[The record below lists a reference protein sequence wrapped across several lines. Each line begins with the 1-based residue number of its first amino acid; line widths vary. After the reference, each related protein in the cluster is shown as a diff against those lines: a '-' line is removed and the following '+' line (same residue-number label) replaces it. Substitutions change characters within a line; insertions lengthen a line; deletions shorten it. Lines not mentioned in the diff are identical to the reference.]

1 MPESAASR
9 KWIAGLTR
17 RSLLGSAPAVALT
30 LAGPIRSSYA
40 AEWPSR
46 PVTVLIPYAAG
57 GISDMMGRM
66 LAQSLAEKFRQSFI
80 VDNRAGGS
88 GVIATTAVANAE
100 PDAHML
106 LFCPPAQVITVP
118 ALQKVSYNP
127 DLLVPVSNFA
137 SYPFLVGIKSSIPA
151 KTLPEFIAYAK
162 TRPGKLNYSS
172 AGFGAISH
180 LVTALFLARAGLDVV
195 HVPYKGAA
203 PATLALLSGEVDLFF
218 ANSSELIP
226 HLANDR
232 IRIIATSGF
241 KRLPNLPDIPPV
253 GETLPGFG
261 VDSWNGIFAPPGTPR
276 ETVDKIAGA
285 MIEAVKSPAMTSR
298 LAQLSIYP
306 EGTTPEEFVK
316 LIAKD
321 KQFYLEAIKAAGVIP
336 S

>member
-1 MPESAASR
+1 MS
-9 KWIAGLTR
+9 
-17 RSLLGSAPAVALT
+17 
-30 LAGPIRSSYA
+30 
-40 AEWPSR
+40 
-46 PVTVLIPYAAG
+46 
-57 GISDMMGRM
+57 
-66 LAQSLAEKFRQSFI
+66 EKFRQSFI

-100 PDAHML
+100 SDAHSL

-162 TRPGKLNYSS
+162 TKPGKLNYSS

-180 LVTALFLARAGLDVV
+180 LVTALFLTRAGLDVV

-203 PATLALLSGEVDLFF
+203 PATVALLSGEVDLFF

-226 HLANDR
+226 HLSNDK

-253 GETLPGFG
+253 GDTLPGFG

-276 ETVDKIAGA
+276 DIVDKIARA
-285 MIEAVKSPAMTSR
+285 MIEIVKSPSMGSR

-306 EGTTPEEFVK
+306 EGSTPEEFVK

-321 KQFYLEAIKAAGVIP
+321 KQFYLDAIKAAGVAP
-336 S
+336 A

>member
-1 MPESAASR
+1 MIASLNPDE
-9 KWIAGLTR
+9 KTYSITR
-17 RSLLGSAPAVALT
+17 RSLLQSTPAVVLT
-30 LAGPIRSSYA
+30 LAASSRSSRA
-40 AEWPSR
+40 ADWPAR
-46 PVTVLIPYAAG
+46 PVTILIPYAAG

-66 LAQSLAEKFRQSFI
+66 LAQSMSEKFRQSFI

-100 PDAHML
+100 PDAHTL

-162 TRPGKLNYSS
+162 TMPGKLNYSS

-180 LVTALFLARAGLDVV
+180 LVTALFLRRAGLDVV

-203 PATLALLSGEVDLFF
+203 PATVALLSGEVDLFF

-226 HLANDR
+226 HLTNDK

-241 KRLPNLPDIPPV
+241 KRLPNFPDIPPV
-253 GETLPGFG
+253 GDTLAGFG

-276 ETVDKIAGA
+276 DVVEKIASA
-285 MIEAVKSPAMTSR
+285 MIEIVKSPAMARR
-298 LAQLSIYP
+298 LAELSIYP
-306 EGTTPEEFVK
+306 EGSTPGEFVT

-321 KQFYLEAIKAAGVIP
+321 KQFYLDAIKAAGVAP
-336 S
+336 A